1 MKKNRLALIF
11 TFSIALFL
19 ASFIL
24 GYQLMGTKIN
34 SKDSVK
40 AKNNN
45 DLNNEEIEIIKE
57 ENRISPNTFIEERT
71 HYKECDHLTTKLNV
85 ADDEIINMTRKEYES
100 YLKSNYPNKRLISF
114 SNTKIV
120 VWGERNHLC
129 QEHYI
134 IGEENGSIAIF
145 KVGENGEKI
154 LYKVFDDYPIN
165 VLIEIDQERLKEG
178 IVVNSEEELSDI
190 LENFIS

>member
-1 MKKNRLALIF
+1 MRKNRLALIF

-34 SKDSVK
+34 SKDS
-40 AKNNN
+40 AKTKNIN

-57 ENRISPNTFIEERT
+57 ENIISPNTFIEERT
-71 HYKECDHLTTKLNV
+71 HYKECDHLITKLNI

-120 VWGERNHLC
+120 IWGERNHLC

-134 IGEENGSIAIF
+134 IGEENGNIAIF
-145 KVGENGEKI
+145 KIGESGEKI
-154 LYKVFDDYPIN
+154 LYKVFDDYPIS
-165 VLIEIDQERLKEG
+165 VLIEMDQEKIKKG
-178 IVVNSEEELSDI
+178 IIVNSEDELSDI

>member
-145 KVGENGEKI
+145 KVGENGEKYYI
-154 LYKVFDDYPIN
+154 KYLMI
-165 VLIEIDQERLKEG
+165 IH
-178 IVVNSEEELSDI
+178 
-190 LENFIS
+190 